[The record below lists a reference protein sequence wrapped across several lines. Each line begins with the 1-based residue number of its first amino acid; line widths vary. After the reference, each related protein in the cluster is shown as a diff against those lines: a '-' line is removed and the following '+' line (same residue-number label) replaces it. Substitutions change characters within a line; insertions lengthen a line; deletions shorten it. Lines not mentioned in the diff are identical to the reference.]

1 MSGSS
6 RVTGEKPPKGGPE
19 KMRARKKKSDLP
31 VNADPESIGDLV
43 RIEGPRAATLRRPS
57 NHCIRH
63 LSSPACIR
71 RGFLIF
77 ILALCG
83 AGHLFGRF
91 PAPISSVWAHC
102 DLPS

>member
-19 KMRARKKKSDLP
+19 KIRARKKKSDLL

-57 NHCIRH
+57 NYCIRN
-63 LSSPACIR
+63 LSPPACIR
-71 RGFLIF
+71 RVFLFLIMAF
-77 ILALCG
+77 CG
-83 AGHLFGRF
+83 AGHSCEHFHAAVSAFR
-91 PAPISSVWAHC
+91 AN
-102 DLPS
+102 